1 MDITSRL
8 ISAKQVWLKAL
19 FRTYMILGFPCA
31 LLISIPSVLMA
42 PSLLRNEAYLTL
54 SFFIMIWAGVVVPL
68 IYILISRF
76 FRLRCLNRIAAM
88 LSRPDRFSPQ
98 KQHQVM
104 DVGGGK
110 YFGIDTRHG
119 TLLYI
124 HRVKKDVIDVIGYIH
139 RVKKDVIDVIGL
151 SMKDWTRRQL
161 EGSALRL
168 YTRMPDMPVLSIH
181 AHPSVARV
189 LFDTLDAMSHNHYD
203 DPFPD
208 AWPEYVKQ
216 QSRFI
221 EFEHDVVVPQVA

>member
-124 HRVKKDVIDVIGYIH
+124 HRVKKDVIDVIG
-139 RVKKDVIDVIGL
+139 L

>member
-1 MDITSRL
+1 MKTVQRTDTKAETLWVIVKFAYYFLALPFL
-8 ISAKQVWLKAL
+8 I
-19 FRTYMILGFPCA
+19 I
-31 LLISIPSVLMA
+31 MA
-42 PSLLRNEAYLTL
+42 PITL
-54 SFFIMIWAGVVVPL
+54 IGTFGHTMSKPDEEFYAFTFGVWAALIIPL
-68 IYILISRF
+68 SIRHFVKLSRRR
-76 FRLRCLNRIAAM
+76 RLDKMVAL

-119 TLLYI
+119 TLL
-124 HRVKKDVIDVIGYIH
+124 YIH

>member
-1 MDITSRL
+1 MKTVRRTDTKAETLWAIVKFAYCFLALPCLLFFGVVTIFIL
-8 ISAKQVWLKAL
+8 DGEAKGQLMGKVDQGFHFFAL
-19 FRTYMILGFPCA
+19 F
-31 LLISIPSVLMA
+31 
-42 PSLLRNEAYLTL
+42 
-54 SFFIMIWAGVVVPL
+54 IWAAILIPL
-68 IYILISRF
+68 IVYNFNKFSQRRKLEKMVA
-76 FRLRCLNRIAAM
+76 L

-104 DVGGGK
+104 DVGDGK

-119 TLLYI
+119 TLL
-124 HRVKKDVIDVIGYIH
+124 YIH

>member
-1 MDITSRL
+1 MQTVQRHDN
-8 ISAKQVWLKAL
+8 WLDFIWAL
-19 FRTYMILGFPCA
+19 VRMLYYFVLLPCA
-31 LLISIPSVLMA
+31 LLFSVITLPIVISSSFKLFTTDYF
-42 PSLLRNEAYLTL
+42 LLTMLWLT
-54 SFFIMIWAGVVVPL
+54 
-68 IYILISRF
+68 ILIPLAIRRCS
-76 FRLRCLNRIAAM
+76 FRNQRRKLEKMVAL

-104 DVGGGK
+104 DVGDGK

-119 TLLYI
+119 TLL
-124 HRVKKDVIDVIGYIH
+124 YIH